1 MNDITFYIKE
11 AFTDL
16 YKNKGRTFLTSL
28 GIIIGVYSV
37 ILLLSLGEGLKIYIE
52 EQFASLG
59 TNLVYV
65 IPGKINPSGGGASV
79 MGGKL
84 YTSSDLKK
92 LETGI
97 PEALVVPIIMKNI
110 TLYSRLESYS
120 TSMVGST
127 KDVFVAR
134 NLDLK
139 NGRYFSK
146 SEELSGR
153 KVIVIGSK
161 VAQDFF
167 GKSNP
172 IKQTIKIQN
181 LRFTVVGVLTS
192 KGGGGFGGP
201 DFDTFVY
208 TPYKAAHLFTSE
220 KKFAS
225 FYLRANNKEEIALIV
240 KKAERIMLKTYEEDD
255 FYIATQDELISTIS
269 GIFAV
274 INSVLV
280 GIGAVSLLV
289 GGIGITN
296 IMYVTVT
303 ERTREIGIR
312 RAIGAEETNILL
324 QFLTSSVLLTTL
336 GGILGIVLAYLTTLL
351 LQSFFPATIT
361 LEAVIISFTVSLA
374 IGVIFG
380 VFPAK
385 KAAKLSP
392 VEAIRYE

>member
-1 MNDITFYIKE
+1 MNQLIFYIKG
-11 AFTDL
+11 AFNDL

-52 EQFASLG
+52 DQFAALG

-65 IPGKINPSGGGASV
+65 IPGKINPSSGGASV

-84 YTSSDLKK
+84 YTNSDLKK
-92 LETGI
+92 LEAGI
-97 PEALVVPIIMKNI
+97 PEALVVPVIMKNI
-110 TLYSRLESYS
+110 TLYSRLDSYS

-127 KDVFVAR
+127 KDIFTAR
-134 NLDLK
+134 NLDLVS
-139 NGRYFSK
+139 GRYFSK

-161 VAQDFF
+161 VAEDFF
-167 GKSNP
+167 GISNP

-181 LRFTVVGVLTS
+181 LRFTVVGVLAS

-201 DFDTFVY
+201 DFDAFVY
-208 TPYKAAHLFTSE
+208 TPYKAAYLFTSE
-220 KKFAS
+220 RKFAS
-225 FYLRANNKEEIALIV
+225 FYLRANQKEEIPQIV
-240 KKAERIMLKTYEEDD
+240 AKAQRIMLKTYEPDD

-312 RAIGAEETNILL
+312 RAIGAEESNILL
-324 QFLTSSVLLTTL
+324 QFLSTSILITSL
-336 GGILGIVLAYLTTLL
+336 GGIVGIILAYATTLF
-351 LQSFFPATIT
+351 LQNFFPATIT
-361 LEAVIISFTVSLA
+361 PEAIFISFSVSVIIG
-374 IGVIFG
+374 IIFG
-380 VFPAK
+380 VFPAR